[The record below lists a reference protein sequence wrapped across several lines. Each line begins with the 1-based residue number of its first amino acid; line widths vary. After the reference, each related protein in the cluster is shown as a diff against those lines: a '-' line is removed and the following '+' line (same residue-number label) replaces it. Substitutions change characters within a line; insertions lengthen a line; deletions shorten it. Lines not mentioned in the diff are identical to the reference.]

1 MSSPEE
7 LPYEE
12 QLQENVHATLDDLER
27 VLRDCL
33 DLADVPAAEL
43 RMAPTLVDGLLSAGY
58 GHEASRDG
66 RGEPWPSPH
75 TRAGKLNVDFLMRS
89 AERFM
94 ADIATAVILLRP
106 PDPEIGRRHGV
117 DPSDDG
123 EVRCLC
129 GWRSP
134 NATQDRVPISHHYLA
149 VIELGKDLGGDR

>member
-7 LPYEE
+7 LPHEE
-12 QLQENVHATLDDLER
+12 QLQEDVHTTLENLES

-33 DLADVPAAEL
+33 ELAEVPAAETW
-43 RMAPTLVDGLLSAGY
+43 MAPTLVDGLLSAGY
-58 GHEASRDG
+58 THLASRDG
-66 RGEPWPSPH
+66 RGEPCPSPH
-75 TRAGKLNVDFLMRS
+75 TRAGELNLFFLVRS
-89 AERFM
+89 AERLL
-94 ADIATAVILLRP
+94 ADISTAVILLRP
-106 PDPEIGRRHGV
+106 PGPDGRRHGV

-149 VIELGKDLGGDR
+149 VIELGKGLGGDR